1 MSSPPSHSPADSDML
16 FERIPGNTNPSGISM
31 RVACLK
37 TAALSFV
44 HLPPY
49 RCIPTDA
56 RFPTAKLLWKDGPEL
71 PCQDA
76 GSLQLM
82 QEQNMGYVRNFLA
95 KECLLKVVL
104 RTVTLNSST

>member
-1 MSSPPSHSPADSDML
+1 MPSPPSHSPADSDML

-44 HLPPY
+44 HLPPN
-49 RCIPTDA
+49 RCT
-56 RFPTAKLLWKDGPEL
+56 FPMAKLLWKDGPEL

-82 QEQNMGYVRNFLA
+82 QEKNMGYVRNFLA